1 MPDSRGPKLQVY
13 TSYWQLQVKT
23 SKNPDV
29 LATTFVK
36 PLSDQEKAK
45 HCVNREHPVQLSVH
59 FKSAFLEPPTNGFRR
74 IRESLQKKAER
85 LQPTPGQC
93 SFHSFLPFATSVRK
107 PCSAN
112 LGYSAL
118 RSGSTSHMTRPRGIA
133 VFFYTCKE
141 CFFRHYHAA
150 TPGTVAAGSINATT
164 H

>member
-74 IRESLQKKAER
+74 IRESLQKKSRAA
-85 LQPTPGQC
+85 PTNPRIVQL
-93 SFHSFLPFATSVRK
+93 SLILPFATSVRK

-141 CFFRHYHAA
+141 CFFRHYRAA